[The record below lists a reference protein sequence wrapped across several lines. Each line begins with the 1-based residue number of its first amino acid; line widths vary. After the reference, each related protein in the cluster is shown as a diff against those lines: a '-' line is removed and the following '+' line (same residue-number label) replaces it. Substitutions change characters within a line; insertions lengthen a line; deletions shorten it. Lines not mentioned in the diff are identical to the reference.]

1 MNFRTALLA
10 AFLTLALAVAAWF
23 LLAPPATPSRQS
35 STSLPDWI
43 RRLDTS
49 PVLSITVTTP
59 AGPPLSLEAMP
70 TDWALPPGFLLREPD
85 LPAWPIDDTR
95 VRSAAR
101 LLREALNAAT
111 PATATFTPGTSV
123 SWAFDSSP
131 RLVRFSERSSWLG
144 GHALAQV
151 EGHQGTLRLP
161 ADVARLFE
169 PDSIRAWRNPA
180 PFAGAPV
187 HDAAEISLQSI
198 RGTLLL
204 KKSSGR
210 WGLPDARIPA
220 DADGVAQLLRACQA
234 LSAARLIGPPDKD
247 AVAKTTPTLIAIL
260 RTTLSRAN
268 ASGEVERSALVQE
281 LRVLGAV
288 DAAGKSLMAVTTVRR
303 GDDTAPLWGPM
314 AMLVSPA
321 DLAPLEL
328 DAGKLAMRT
337 ILELP
342 AAELTTLAFGRIP
355 AGEDMLD
362 ASSMPPP
369 DTATMVAGR
378 HPAARVT
385 LRRNLD
391 AWTLDGPLAR
401 GPRDATTID
410 RLLTLLCTTPASTVS
425 LGNAEGITP
434 WLTIVPVTPR
444 GPHCLLAAGT
454 GTSSGGK
461 RVLVLR
467 RGNAWYVY
475 PPDASEPVISLLEAL
490 VPEEG

>member
-1 MNFRTALLA
+1 
-10 AFLTLALAVAAWF
+10 
-23 LLAPPATPSRQS
+23 
-35 STSLPDWI
+35 
-43 RRLDTS
+43 
-49 PVLSITVTTP
+49 
-59 AGPPLSLEAMP
+59 
-70 TDWALPPGFLLREPD
+70 
-85 LPAWPIDDTR
+85 
-95 VRSAAR
+95 
-101 LLREALNAAT
+101 
-111 PATATFTPGTSV
+111 
-123 SWAFDSSP
+123 
-131 RLVRFSERSSWLG
+131 
-144 GHALAQV
+144 
-151 EGHQGTLRLP
+151 
-161 ADVARLFE
+161 
-169 PDSIRAWRNPA
+169 
-180 PFAGAPV
+180 
-187 HDAAEISLQSI
+187 
-198 RGTLLL
+198 
-204 KKSSGR
+204 
-210 WGLPDARIPA
+210 
-220 DADGVAQLLRACQA
+220 
-234 LSAARLIGPPDKD
+234 
-247 AVAKTTPTLIAIL
+247 
-260 RTTLSRAN
+260 
-268 ASGEVERSALVQE
+268 
-281 LRVLGAV
+281 
-288 DAAGKSLMAVTTVRR
+288 
-303 GDDTAPLWGPM
+303 
-314 AMLVSPA
+314 VSPA